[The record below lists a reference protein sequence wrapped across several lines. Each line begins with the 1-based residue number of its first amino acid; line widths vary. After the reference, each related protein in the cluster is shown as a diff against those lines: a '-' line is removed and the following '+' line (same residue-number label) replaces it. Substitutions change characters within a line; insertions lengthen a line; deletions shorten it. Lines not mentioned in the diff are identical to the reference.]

1 MPQELL
7 VGICAAV
14 IAVGVLVIGDRVRPR
29 SWRQNSDES
38 SSHLALD
45 LAKTMFTAVLAFL
58 FVACWN
64 QNQNAYNHTITE
76 SKGLVDTYLAI
87 HEMPGPDRQR
97 IQNKVRTYTDAVLKD
112 EWPVMERESRLNE
125 STGQSLDALRD
136 AVIAVRSM
144 DPAVVEARARALA
157 GIDRVTQARHDRAID
172 AARSVPQFLY
182 IALCFG
188 AVLVLLNP
196 VLTGMQVTRRSVAM
210 TALLGIVIGSSLL
223 AIHDLERPFSGVLG
237 IPTDAFGYAK
247 SQYDQSDRQSNQHST
262 GGRLT
267 SDE

>member
-1 MPQELL
+1 MQELI

-14 IAVGVLVIGDRVRPR
+14 IAVGVLVVGDRVRPK

-45 LAKTMFTAVLAFL
+45 LAKTIFTAVLAFV

-87 HEMPGPDRQR
+87 HTMPGPDQQR
-97 IQNKVRTYTDAVLKD
+97 IQEKVRAYTDGVLKD

-125 STGQSLDALRD
+125 ATGKLLDDLRNT
-136 AVIAVRSM
+136 VVSIRSQ
-144 DPAVVEARARALA
+144 DPAVVEARTRALS

-172 AARSVPQFLY
+172 AARAIPQFLY

-196 VLTGMQVTRRSVAM
+196 VLTGMLVTRRSLAM

-223 AIHDLERPFSGVLG
+223 AIHDLERPFSGALG
-237 IPTDAFGYAK
+237 IPVDAFTYAQ
-247 SQYDQSDRQSNQHST
+247 SQYEQSNT
-262 GGRLT
+262 GPVT
-267 SDE
+267 HNE

>member
-1 MPQELL
+1 MAQELL
-7 VGICAAV
+7 VAICAAM
-14 IAVGVLVIGDRVRPR
+14 IAVAVLVVGDRIRPK

-45 LAKTMFTAVLAFL
+45 LAKTIFTAVLAFV

-76 SKGLVDTYLAI
+76 SKGLVDTHLAI
-87 HEMPGPDRQR
+87 HALPAPDRDR
-97 IQNKVRTYTDAVLKD
+97 IHDKVIAYTDQVLTE
-112 EWPVMERESRLNE
+112 EWPLMERERRLSPNTE
-125 STGQSLDALRD
+125 KTLNSLRA
-136 AVIAVRSM
+136 AVIAVQSE
-144 DPAVVEARARALA
+144 DPTVVEARTRALT

-172 AARSVPQFLY
+172 VVRNLPQFLY

-196 VLTGMQVTRRSVAM
+196 VLTGMLVTRRSVAM
-210 TALLGIVIGSSLL
+210 TALLGVIIGSALL

-237 IPTDAFGYAK
+237 VPTDAFRYAQ
-247 SQYDQSDRQSNQHST
+247 SQYEPSSDSPIT
-262 GGRLT
+262 T
-267 SDE
+267 AE

>member
-1 MPQELL
+1 MAQELL

-14 IAVGVLVIGDRVRPR
+14 IAVAVLVIGDRVRPK
-29 SWRQNSDES
+29 SWRQSSDES

-45 LAKTMFTAVLAFL
+45 LAKTIFTAVLAFV

-76 SKGLVDTYLAI
+76 SKGLVDTHLAI
-87 HEMPGPDRQR
+87 HAMPAIDQHR
-97 IQNKVRTYTDAVLKD
+97 IHEKVVAYTDQVLTK
-112 EWPVMERESRLNE
+112 EWPVMERDSRLDE
-125 STGQSLDALRD
+125 STGKTLDALRD
-136 AVIAVRSM
+136 AVLSVRSQ
-144 DPAVVEARARALA
+144 DPVVIEARSRALS

-172 AARSVPQFLY
+172 ASRTIPQFLY

-196 VLTGMQVTRRSVAM
+196 VLTGMLVTRRSLAM
-210 TALLGIVIGSSLL
+210 TALLGIVIGSALL

-237 IPTDAFGYAK
+237 IPIDAFTYAQ
-247 SQYDQSDRQSNQHST
+247 SQYQQTMPGPVTHN
-262 GGRLT
+262 
-267 SDE
+267 E

>member
-1 MPQELL
+1 MAQELL
-7 VGICAAV
+7 VAICAAA
-14 IAVGVLVIGDRVRPR
+14 IAVGVLVVGDRVRPK

-45 LAKTMFTAVLAFL
+45 LAKTIFTAVLAFV

-76 SKGLVDTYLAI
+76 SKGLVDTHLAI
-87 HEMPGPDRQR
+87 HAMPGPDQQR
-97 IQNKVRTYTDAVLKD
+97 IHDKVLAYTDEVLTT
-112 EWPVMERESRLNE
+112 EWPVMERESRLSE
-125 STGQSLDALRD
+125 STGATLDSLRD
-136 AVIAVRSM
+136 AVVSVRST
-144 DPAVVEARARALA
+144 DPIVIEARSRALA

-172 AARSVPQFLY
+172 ASRTIPQFLY

-188 AVLVLLNP
+188 AALVLLNP
-196 VLTGMQVTRRSVAM
+196 VLTGMQVTRRSLAM

-237 IPTDAFGYAK
+237 IPKNAFTYAQ
-247 SQYDQSDRQSNQHST
+247 SQYEQGPIGPVTHN
-262 GGRLT
+262 
-267 SDE
+267 E

>member
-1 MPQELL
+1 MSQELI
-7 VGICAAV
+7 VGIIAAV
-14 IAVGVLVIGDRVRPR
+14 IAVAVLVIGDRVRPK
-29 SWRQNSDES
+29 SWRQTSDES

-45 LAKTMFTAVLAFL
+45 LAKTIFTAVLAFV

-87 HEMPGPDRQR
+87 HTMPGPEQQR
-97 IQNKVRTYTDAVLKD
+97 IHEKLRAYTDSVLKD
-112 EWPVMERESRLNE
+112 EWPVMERESRLNA
-125 STGQSLDALRD
+125 STGKLLDELRD
-136 AVIAVRSM
+136 TVVSIRSQ
-144 DPAVVEARARALA
+144 DPTVAEARTRALA

-196 VLTGMQVTRRSVAM
+196 VLTGMLVTRRSLAM
-210 TALLGIVIGSSLL
+210 TALLGIVIGSALL

-237 IPTDAFGYAK
+237 IPIDAFTYAQ
-247 SQYDQSDRQSNQHST
+247 SQYEPSIPGPVTHN
-262 GGRLT
+262 
-267 SDE
+267 E